1 MAFFTP
7 GSGNS
12 LFVKLYSLFSQ
23 GSMRLWEFLIWH
35 FDQHFFMDSMSLSF
49 FIFVI
54 FVFIFCYF
62 MIFDF
67 LVFWIFDSICLL
79 FFEPFCPELGPGSA
93 TIGFSEKNYI
103 GYSNS
108 RPNWRQESMFYE
120 HVIVFP
126 APPAYAGHSL
136 KKQGIFL
143 RNFPRVWSFRLS
155 FLIARFPYH
164 KVKAVCKHDVERGR
178 GMRLRQ

>member
-1 MAFFTP
+1 MSVCIHIYISLSLSLSLLLNIHLIQYIYIHYWHCFKEWHFSRQGLGIP
-7 GSGNS
+7 YLLNSIPYFPRVQWDSGNS
-12 LFVKLYSLFSQ
+12 LFGILTNIFLWIPCLF
-23 GSMRLWEFLIWH
+23 LFL
-35 FDQHFFMDSMSLSF
+35 F
-49 FIFVI
+49 FVI

-126 APPAYAGHSL
+126 APPAYTGHSL
-136 KKQGIFL
+136 KK
-143 RNFPRVWSFRLS
+143 
-155 FLIARFPYH
+155 
-164 KVKAVCKHDVERGR
+164 
-178 GMRLRQ
+178 